1 MLYLAL
7 PPTPPP
13 IIATLA
19 PQEVRSEAMH
29 GSTSPNNQRFK
40 ASTQNNGTANKVEQ
54 EACQSATL
62 QQSDLV
68 SNLLSKILNNSSWA
82 KTASSTPVVRNCNH
96 QVRSKNTLQPTN
108 NGQATNKEFAQGFL
122 SQSQQQKTSRLNSV
136 EDASFLPKASNS
148 NIASSNNTNKNVA
161 ISSEN
166 PDLAKQE
173 KQEKAVEK
181 NPIGKILETVQELI
195 SVSLYASI
203 NNSTNNI
210 IASNTENTNSIDTS
224 TPSQEDAQKV
234 AAAGS
239 NTSTSEESSNSGNTS
254 TQVASSSSASNS
266 TQKILA
272 VVQDLIAASLQASLN
287 NSLNDAVKIG
297 REAGEIALTP
307 PQSLN
312 SNNSAKV
319 AANNQQNPTTN
330 QSIDKKQSLITAL
343 KNSGSQNNNSNS
355 TNKPTLELAQVPDT
369 PFLVGVL
376 INGREAGTIDV
387 LIQNNTLFI
396 PLESFAQIAGFTV
409 EQNNRVLTAKTP
421 LGTVN
426 LQPDNL
432 KQINGV
438 VYISKFALQQQL
450 KVNVELNTA
459 DINLLVDLPW
469 RGGGQPRAAAELKPD
484 ALPPN
489 TAFSTLQQELNITTY
504 SGNTDIRSSTLLGGR
519 LAGGA
524 WRARLENDFENIPN
538 LTEYF
543 FYRRDGQFRYQIG
556 KQQLGLNPLLDG
568 LSLTGLQFGY
578 TNLPADKFNSGYS
591 ANELLPRRSRAVQ
604 SFRGSAPPA
613 SLVQLRLGSTI
624 ISQQQ
629 VGFAGQYEFLDVNLP
644 VAQSNEIEILI
655 FDRNNLRI
663 PREIR
668 TVRINASD
676 LLLPAGG
683 NVQLAGLGLTGNLAQ
698 TSLLGDSRFQLQNE
712 GQLAGFYQLR
722 QGLSENLTFEG
733 GVQALPET
741 LQAQAGLIWRLA
753 NPAILSASVGSSN
766 DKVGYSADLDIQL
779 DRLRINA
786 NSQSL
791 PQRYFANFRSTRELY
806 NHSLEVKY
814 NFSNRFDV
822 GFIARNRQSEND
834 STNYIMPTFTA
845 RPFSSL
851 SLSGRPDLDGRYLFN
866 AYFQPSFSTRLSF
879 NTYGDVYVSD
889 LLYKLNN
896 NYQLSF
902 GGEFG
907 GNDAARYTA
916 RIGYSPNDFRAFGW
930 NIGLGVT
937 ADGQI
942 GPVAGASMQV
952 LPGLLGRIEYQGIPS
967 RSLSY
972 LGGFGDDRLSISLVS
987 DLSFGGGR
995 VAPSWSGGV
1004 GKERGAIS
1012 GQLALAQA
1020 RGNFDLSGSNIRVYN
1035 KRNEFVGAATTDSKG
1050 GFMVGNLPEGTYIV
1064 ELEPDELPVELSV
1077 PKTSLIAQVAN
1088 SAVTR
1093 LDFPLRIEF
1102 GLAGKVTDVAGQ
1114 PISEV
1119 RVELTNL
1126 QGARVMS
1133 ALTDQF
1139 GLYRLDGVPV
1149 GKYTLR
1155 VSPLDELNRN
1165 DSLPKRQIE
1174 ISNEFVYNQN
1184 LQLPVS
1190 AASVKKKS

>member
-19 PQEVRSEAMH
+19 SQEVRSEALKAKP
-29 GSTSPNNQRFK
+29 SPNNQRFK
-40 ASTQNNGTANKVEQ
+40 ASTQNNGTARVEH
-54 EACQSATL
+54 EVCQSATS

-68 SNLLSKILNNSSWA
+68 SNLLNKVLKGSSVKI
-82 KTASSTPVVRNCNH
+82 ASSTTVTNNCR
-96 QVRSKNTLQPTN
+96 QQERLQNTLQPTN
-108 NGQATNKEFAQGFL
+108 NNAQATDKQVTKGFL
-122 SQSQQQKTSRLNSV
+122 SQSQLQKNNKVNSV
-136 EDASFLPKASNS
+136 EDASSAQVTNSEIASNK
-148 NIASSNNTNKNVA
+148 NTENSPEINSDETDLNK
-161 ISSEN
+161 
-166 PDLAKQE
+166 QH
-173 KQEKAVEK
+173 KQEKAVDK
-181 NPIGKILETVQELI
+181 NPIGQILETVQELI

-203 NNSTNNI
+203 NNTTNVSTDI
-210 IASNTENTNSIDTS
+210 QQDSQKISVNTDSAN
-224 TPSQEDAQKV
+224 A
-234 AAAGS
+234 
-239 NTSTSEESSNSGNTS
+239 STSEKNKSTTDIN
-254 TQVASSSSASNS
+254 TQVASNSSADNS

-272 VVQDLIAASLQASLN
+272 VVQELITASLHASLN
-287 NSLNDAVKIG
+287 NNLNDAMKTG
-297 REAGEIALTP
+297 SDTRDSATAP
-307 PQSLN
+307 SQSSN
-312 SNNSAKV
+312 SKV
-319 AANNQQNPTTN
+319 AANNLQNSTTN
-330 QSIDKKQSLITAL
+330 QPVDNKQSLITAL
-343 KNSGSQNNNSNS
+343 KNSASRNSSNS
-355 TNKPTLELAQVPDT
+355 SNKTTLELAQVPDT

-396 PLESFAQIAGFTV
+396 PLESFAQVAGFTI

-426 LQPDNL
+426 IQPDNL
-432 KQINGV
+432 RQINGI
-438 VYISKFALQQQL
+438 VYITKFALQEQL
-450 KVNVELNTA
+450 KVGVELNTA
-459 DINLLVDLPW
+459 DINLLVELPW
-469 RGGGQPRAAAELKPD
+469 RGGGQSRAAADLKPD
-484 ALPPN
+484 VLPPS
-489 TAFSTLQQELNITTY
+489 TAFSTLQQELNITNY

-519 LAGGA
+519 LAGGS

-538 LTEYF
+538 LSEYF

-556 KQQLGLNPLLDG
+556 KQQLGLNPLFDG

-578 TNLPADKFNSGYS
+578 TNLPADKFDSGYS

-604 SFRGSAPPA
+604 TFRGSAPPA
-613 SLVQLRLGSTI
+613 SLVQLRVGNVI
-624 ISQQQ
+624 VSQQQ

-644 VAQSNEIEILI
+644 VGQSNEVEILI

-698 TSLLGDSRFQLQNE
+698 TSLLGDSRFKLQNE
-712 GQLAGFYQLR
+712 GQIAGFYQMR
-722 QGLSENLTFEG
+722 QGLSNNLTFEG

-766 DKVGYSADLDIQL
+766 NKVGYNADLDIQL

-791 PQRYFANFRSTRELY
+791 PQRYFTSFRSSRELY

-814 NFSNRFDV
+814 NFGNRFDL
-822 GFIARNRQSEND
+822 GFVARNRQSE
-834 STNYIMPTFTA
+834 SESANYIMPTFTA

-851 SLSGRPDLDGRYLFN
+851 FLSGRPDFDGRYLFN
-866 AYFQPSFSTRLSF
+866 AFFQPNFSTRLSF

-889 LLYKLNN
+889 LSYRLNN
-896 NYQLSF
+896 NYQVSF

-907 GNDAARYTA
+907 GNEAARYTA
-916 RIGYSPNDFRAFGW
+916 RLGYSPNDFRAFGW
-930 NIGLGVT
+930 NVGLGVT
-937 ADGQI
+937 TDGQI
-942 GPVAGASMQV
+942 GPVASASMQV

-972 LGGFGDDRLSISLVS
+972 LGGFGDDRLSISLIS

-1012 GQLALAQA
+1012 GQLALAQG
-1020 RGNFDLSGSNIRVYN
+1020 RKNFDLSGSGVRVFN
-1035 KRNEFVGAATTDSKG
+1035 KRNELVGSASTDSRG
-1050 GFMVGNLPEGTYIV
+1050 NFIVGNLPEGTYVV
-1064 ELEPDELPVELSV
+1064 ELEADKLPVELSV
-1077 PKTSLIAQVAN
+1077 PKTSFVAQVAN

-1093 LDFPLRIEF
+1093 LDFPVRLEF
-1102 GLAGKVTDVAGQ
+1102 GLAGKVTDVGGQ
-1114 PISEV
+1114 PLSQV
-1119 RVELTNL
+1119 RLELTNL

-1133 ALTDQF
+1133 GVTDQF

-1149 GKYTLR
+1149 GKYMLR
-1155 VSPLDELNRN
+1155 VSLQDELNRN

-1174 ISNEFVYNQN
+1174 INSEFVYNQN

-1190 AASVKKKS
+1190 AAAKKK